1 MFGMVCYLQSN
12 YSKNNIYK
20 DYNFIFIFSKRV
32 DISNSKNTVCLY
44 ETGKGNSDSNTT
56 G

>member
-1 MFGMVCYLQSN
+1 MFGMRCYLQSN

-20 DYNFIFIFSKRV
+20 NYNFIFIFLKRV
-32 DISNSKNTVCLY
+32 DISNSKNIACIY
-44 ETGKGNSDSNTT
+44 ETGKGNPDSNTA